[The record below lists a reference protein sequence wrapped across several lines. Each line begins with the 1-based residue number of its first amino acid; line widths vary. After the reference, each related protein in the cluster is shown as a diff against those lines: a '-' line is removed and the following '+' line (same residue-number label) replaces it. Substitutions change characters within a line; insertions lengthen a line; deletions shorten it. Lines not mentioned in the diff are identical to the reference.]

1 VTLLLLTLN
10 HLAAVLFATQA
21 PSTTPAAPPYLSRAD
36 VVSGLADGQA
46 WTMANSD
53 GRGGRI
59 RFNAD
64 GTGAIESPIQ
74 RRIRWT
80 IDGNSFCMRMGFML
94 GTRCFQAR
102 RSGKGFQGYT
112 NGKASVRF
120 TR

>member
-1 VTLLLLTLN
+1 MFLLTST
-10 HLAAVLFATQA
+10 HLATILLAMQASSNGPAT
-21 PSTTPAAPPYLSRAD
+21 PSYLPRAD
-36 VVSGLADGQA
+36 IVSGLVDGQP

-59 RFNAD
+59 RFNTD

-80 IDGNSFCMRMGFML
+80 VEGNTFCMRMGFML
-94 GTRCFQAR
+94 GTRCFQAT
-102 RSGKGFQGYT
+102 RSGNGFQGYT
-112 NGKASVRF
+112 NGRPSVRF

>member
-1 VTLLLLTLN
+1 MSPASLA
-10 HLAAVLFATQA
+10 HLAAVLAAMQA
-21 PSTTPAAPPYLSRAD
+21 SPTTPVAPLYLSRAD
-36 VVSGLADGQA
+36 VVSGLVDGQA

-64 GTGAIESPIQ
+64 GTGAIESLIQ

-80 IDGNSFCMRMGFML
+80 IDGNTFCMRMGFML
-94 GTRCFQAR
+94 GTRCFQATR
-102 RSGKGFQGYT
+102 TSSGFQGYT
-112 NGKASVRF
+112 NGRASVRF